1 MPVSCHCQVFLDGVE
16 ISDGFRFW
24 DIVDFFILFHIF
36 LCLFAKRALCHVGAL
51 VGWLPH
57 ARPAQDHGFRAGF
70 AGVRSPQKP
79 SGQHPLI
86 VGPREVRLGND

>member
-1 MPVSCHCQVFLDGVE
+1 MDGVE

>member
-1 MPVSCHCQVFLDGVE
+1 MPVSCHCVFLDGVE
-16 ISDGFRFW
+16 VSDSG
-24 DIVDFFILFHIF
+24 ILLIEFLFQIF
-36 LCLFAKRALCHVGAL
+36 LKPFSAAKRALCRIGAL